1 MHLIF
6 QFPFLAVLLATACAQ
21 GDILSSLLGGGVSSV
36 LAPVTSARSAASSAL
51 GSAASSRIASIA
63 PLPTVPQLLSS
74 LVALQSSIAG
84 SASSGALRPSWPSTL
99 VTSTPVISGSAG
111 TSDES
116 SETSSATGIPSE
128 PHGSSLSTGA
138 KAGIGIAI
146 PVVLLLLAGLAFL
159 LWRRKK
165 AASAPVQTAPID
177 EYPAPKTAYSGLM
190 VQAYEDNHDPTK
202 PELDSR
208 ETAVSSPPPMY
219 AHHQSSKTYQ
229 PNTYQSN
236 AHELAISDSSPPMQ
250 PSELNSTQNVYPSIG
265 QTVPADVGPAI
276 VIPAPY
282 REEEN
287 RIEQLRAQR
296 AAVARDRERK
306 EEIDRMRA
314 EEERLDK
321 AIAELESRRY

>member
-1 MHLIF
+1 
-6 QFPFLAVLLATACAQ
+6 
-21 GDILSSLLGGGVSSV
+21 
-36 LAPVTSARSAASSAL
+36 
-51 GSAASSRIASIA
+51 
-63 PLPTVPQLLSS
+63 
-74 LVALQSSIAG
+74 
-84 SASSGALRPSWPSTL
+84 
-99 VTSTPVISGSAG
+99 
-111 TSDES
+111 
-116 SETSSATGIPSE
+116 
-128 PHGSSLSTGA
+128 
-138 KAGIGIAI
+138 
-146 PVVLLLLAGLAFL
+146 
-159 LWRRKK
+159 
-165 AASAPVQTAPID
+165 
-177 EYPAPKTAYSGLM
+177 M

-314 EEERLDK
+314 EEERLDR